1 MKSGRQDVCQAGQI
15 ADLFESLSLVREL
28 QTVEVGIRHH
38 DVFGLTADP
47 TAHIDIT
54 VSTAGALGVDIQ
66 ADAGIALATGAAAA
80 ASHIEWNRDEIPNV
94 EVFDVAAN
102 LDDLAGD
109 LMTQHHA
116 GRRRGSA
123 AHHVLVGTTNIRR
136 NDL

>member
-1 MKSGRQDVCQAGQI
+1 MSVRQVRSRIFSRACG
-15 ADLFESLSLVREL
+15 LVREL
-28 QTVEVGIRHH
+28 QAVEVGVRHH

-47 TAHIDIT
+47 PAHIDIT
-54 VSTAGALGVDIQ
+54 VSATGALGVDIQ
-66 ADAGIALATGAAAA
+66 ANAGIALATGAATA
-80 ASHIEWNRDEIPNV
+80 ASHIEGNRDEIPDA
-94 EVFDVAAN
+94 EVFDVTAD

-136 NDL
+136 DDL